1 MSVEERVLNSVEH
14 VLGEPVALDTNL
26 ALDLGADSLDCVEIT
41 MQLEKEFGITIPDED
56 MFKEWGTV
64 QEIVDYINGRIS

>member
-1 MSVEERVLNSVEH
+1 MSVEERVIGCVED
-14 VLGEPVALDTNL
+14 VLGYSATLDSNL
-26 ALDLGADSLDCVEIT
+26 VQDLNADSLDCVEIG
-41 MQLEKEFGITIPDED
+41 MALEREFGITIPDED